1 MTSAKAALELLRN
14 DDAGDSHVL
23 ASEDELRTSG
33 VLQEPLF
40 ARGVWSGRVCTIAR
54 NSRTQE
60 ARYTRPNAIYGD
72 NQVFATAQGR
82 PDYRLNLL
90 VSAAFQRG
98 VHSASA
104 SALDVELEK
113 TNRRPGAAPGAK
125 FEHWTEVSLPS
136 FLILLPG
143 RDLETLAHCCDCWVQ
158 PTTVSLRTRY
168 TGRQE
173 DGRVASEPDRLCC
186 CSTLEE
192 FEEAAG

>member
-82 PDYRLNLL
+82 PSID
-90 VSAAFQRG
+90 
-98 VHSASA
+98 
-104 SALDVELEK
+104 
-113 TNRRPGAAPGAK
+113 
-125 FEHWTEVSLPS
+125 
-136 FLILLPG
+136 
-143 RDLETLAHCCDCWVQ
+143 
-158 PTTVSLRTRY
+158 
-168 TGRQE
+168 
-173 DGRVASEPDRLCC
+173 
-186 CSTLEE
+186 STC
-192 FEEAAG
+192 